1 MVEREAAHLVERD
14 QDLDEELL
22 VFGLQREREAVD
34 DAAKD
39 LQELANAVEVLR
51 LVDEPAK
58 SRSEV
63 VQGCQI
69 YVLVE
74 SHFKKKL
81 LICLR
86 MNALSPRNFP

>member
-63 VQGCQI
+63 DQGC
-69 YVLVE
+69 
-74 SHFKKKL
+74 
-81 LICLR
+81 
-86 MNALSPRNFP
+86 